1 MYYGINKCNAVSIYE
16 ETASE
21 GYDGR
26 ENMIVLE
33 NASKIYKGDTYETY
47 ALNNVS
53 IKINDGEFVAVK
65 GRSGSGK
72 STLLNIL
79 GCMDKLT
86 SGRYILDDVNV
97 SNLNPY
103 KFDKL
108 RKQKISFIFQ
118 RYELLNRYTVYE
130 NIELPLTVQGL
141 SVKEKKSKIYDIM
154 ERLEITGLKGKYPR
168 QISGGEQQR
177 VSIAR
182 AYVSGKKYLLADE
195 PTGALDEK
203 NTERIM
209 EILKELHGE
218 GRTII
223 LVTHDNIVA
232 EYAERSLTIS
242 DGIIEA

>member
-1 MYYGINKCNAVSIYE
+1 
-16 ETASE
+16 
-21 GYDGR
+21 
-26 ENMIVLE
+26 MIVLE
-33 NASKIYKGDTYETY
+33 NAGKIYKGDTYETH
-47 ALNNVS
+47 ALDNVS
-53 IKINDGEFVAVK
+53 LKINDGEFIAVK

-86 SGRYILDDVNV
+86 LGRYILDDINV

-130 NIELPLTVQGL
+130 NIELPLMVQRL
-141 SVKEKKSKIYDIM
+141 SAKEKKSRISDIM
-154 ERLEITGLKGKYPR
+154 ERLEITNLKNKYPR

-209 EILKELHGE
+209 EILRELHSD

-223 LVTHDNIVA
+223 LVTHDNAVA
-232 EYAERSLTIS
+232 EYAERILTIS
-242 DGIIEA
+242 DGEIKPEL

>member
-1 MYYGINKCNAVSIYE
+1 
-16 ETASE
+16 
-21 GYDGR
+21 
-26 ENMIVLE
+26 MIVLE

-53 IKINDGEFVAVK
+53 LKINDGEFVAVK

-72 STLLNIL
+72 STLLNIF

-86 SGRYILDDVNV
+86 SGKYILDDVNV

-108 RKQKISFIFQ
+108 RKQKVSFIFQ

>member
-1 MYYGINKCNAVSIYE
+1 
-16 ETASE
+16 
-21 GYDGR
+21 
-26 ENMIVLE
+26 MIVME
-33 NASKIYKGDTYETY
+33 NASKIYKGDTYETH

-53 IKINDGEFVAVK
+53 LKINDGEFVAVE

-72 STLLNIL
+72 STLLNIF

-86 SGRYILDDVNV
+86 SGRYILDDINV
-97 SNLNPY
+97 SGLNPY

-130 NIELPLTVQGL
+130 NIELPLMVQGL
-141 SVKEKKSKIYDIM
+141 SAREKKSRIYDIM
-154 ERLEITGLKGKYPR
+154 ERLEITGLKNKYPR

-209 EILKELHGE
+209 EILRELHGE

-223 LVTHDNIVA
+223 LVTHDSAVA
-232 EYAERSLTIS
+232 EYAERRLIIS
-242 DGIIEA
+242 DGEIEA

>member
-1 MYYGINKCNAVSIYE
+1 
-16 ETASE
+16 
-21 GYDGR
+21 
-26 ENMIVLE
+26 MIVME
-33 NASKIYKGDTYETY
+33 NASKIYKGETYETY

-53 IKINDGEFVAVK
+53 LKINDGEFVAVK

-72 STLLNIL
+72 STLLNI
-79 GCMDKLT
+79 
-86 SGRYILDDVNV
+86 N
-97 SNLNPY
+97 
-103 KFDKL
+103 
-108 RKQKISFIFQ
+108 FIFQ

-130 NIELPLTVQGL
+130 NIELPLMVQGL
-141 SVKEKKSKIYDIM
+141 SAKEKKSRIYDIM
-154 ERLEITGLKGKYPR
+154 ERLEITDLKSKYPR

-209 EILKELHGE
+209 EILKELHSE

-223 LVTHDNIVA
+223 LVTHDSVVA
-232 EYAERSLTIS
+232 EYAERRLTIS
-242 DGIIEA
+242 DGEIET

>member
-1 MYYGINKCNAVSIYE
+1 
-16 ETASE
+16 
-21 GYDGR
+21 
-26 ENMIVLE
+26 MIVLE

-72 STLLNIL
+72 STLLNIF

-141 SVKEKKSKIYDIM
+141 SVKKKKSRIYDIM

-223 LVTHDNIVA
+223 LVTHDSIVA

-242 DGIIEA
+242 DGKIEA